1 MADDHNAKL
10 GAAFVAVLG
19 ALWLCLTGLCTWS
32 LGNGGDEFSSA
43 WPIGL
48 FFMTPGLVLLAL
60 GLRSLVPSR
69 VLAAIL
75 ILPGVTWLL
84 VGLSMIIPALSRSD
98 SVRDNSDLGVGVL
111 IWLIF
116 QLPGALMVWAGLR
129 RLKPKPGATD
139 GQGRS

>member
-19 ALWLCLTGLCTWS
+19 ALWLTLTGLCTWS
-32 LGNGGDEFSSA
+32 LGHGSELNGM

-48 FFMTPGLVLLAL
+48 FCMAPGLVPLTL

-69 VLAAIL
+69 VLAAVL
-75 ILPGVTWLL
+75 IVPGAAWLL
-84 VGLSMIIPALSRSD
+84 IGVSLFIPSLLRPESFRNTGELGLGLAF
-98 SVRDNSDLGVGVL
+98 
-111 IWLIF
+111 WLVF
-116 QLPGALMVWAGLR
+116 QVPGALMVWLGVR
-129 RLKPKPGATD
+129 RLKSKAGSTD